1 MKGYRRVRLRCAV
14 VAVVSAQ
21 FCASAILLTAVP
33 VQAQQPISSVEE
45 LIAQALAHNPE
56 LLAARERI
64 AEAAGL
70 LRQAGL
76 KANPGIEFSVSNGDA
91 LASAGER
98 GYEIGY
104 SHPIELGGKRARRVD
119 AARLAAD
126 LARAGIADH
135 ERLLRASVRVRYAE
149 ALAAMRN
156 LGNAQRVLDLTR
168 QSFELAQARTRE
180 GEGSPLEQGLLQV
193 EMNRIDSDRTLF
205 QSHVER
211 AVLELRLLTGMDQ
224 GGTLT
229 VNERLAPPAA
239 AVEANP
245 AAEIALNRRPDI
257 TAARIQEALAE
268 AEILVARSEAAP
280 GLLATGRYAQT
291 QSRFDQ
297 YGLAASGGPAVPLRD
312 RDNVLTAGISIA
324 LPLRNRNQGNIEAAV
339 ARSRAARLRREALER
354 SARQEILAAINRYD
368 AARRALELFDRGVLG
383 QSQENLRIVRGA
395 YELGELRLLDVIN
408 EQRRVLETQRAY
420 TDLLRDANVALA
432 ELERAIGAP
441 LKEVLP

>member
-1 MKGYRRVRLRCAV
+1 MEGYRPRCLR
-14 VAVVSAQ
+14 SAI
-21 FCASAILLTAVP
+21 CASIRLCATATLLTSVP
-33 VQAQQPISSVEE
+33 LVAQAPIGSVEE

-64 AEAAGL
+64 GEASGL

-76 KANPGIEFSVSNGDA
+76 RPNPDIEVSVSNGDA
-91 LASAGER
+91 LGSRGER
-98 GYEIGY
+98 DYAINY
-104 SHPIELGGKRARRVD
+104 SHPLELGGKRARRLD

-126 LARAGIADH
+126 LVRTEVLDR
-135 ERLLRASVRVRYAE
+135 ERLLRASVRTRYVE
-149 ALAAMRN
+149 ALSAMRN

-168 QSFELAQARTRE
+168 KSFELAQARTRE

-205 QSHVER
+205 QSQVER
-211 AVLELRLLTGMDQ
+211 AVLELRLLSGMDE
-224 GGTLT
+224 GGALT
-229 VNERLAPPAA
+229 IGERLMPPATS
-239 AVEANP
+239 VESQSALD
-245 AAEIALNRRPDI
+245 IALKRRPDI
-257 TAARIQEALAE
+257 LAARIQEALAD
-268 AEILVARSEAAP
+268 AEILSARAEATP
-280 GLLATGRYAQT
+280 NLTATGQYAHT

-297 YGLAASGGPAVPLRD
+297 YGLAAPGGPAVPLRD
-312 RDNVLTAGISIA
+312 KDNVLTAGISIA
-324 LPLRNRNQGNIEAAV
+324 LPFRNRNQGNVEAAV
-339 ARSRAARLRREALER
+339 SRSRAARLRREALER
-354 SARQEILAAINRYD
+354 SARQEILAAINRYE
-368 AARRALELFDRGVLG
+368 AARRALDLFDRGVVG

-420 TDLLRDANVALA
+420 TELLRDANVALA

>member
-1 MKGYRRVRLRCAV
+1 MEDFRRARLRCATA
-14 VAVVSAQ
+14 VAAAQ
-21 FCASAILLTAVP
+21 LCASAILLTVLP
-33 VQAQQPISSVEE
+33 LQAQEPVNSLEA
-45 LIAQALAHNPE
+45 LIEQALVHNPE

-64 AEAAGL
+64 AESAGL

-76 KANPGIEFSVSNGDA
+76 RPNPGIDVSVSNGDA
-91 LASAGER
+91 LGSAGER

-104 SHPIELGGKRARRVD
+104 SHPIELGGKRTRRIES
-119 AARLAAD
+119 ARLAAD
-126 LARAGIADH
+126 LARVEIADR

-193 EMNRIDSDRTLF
+193 ETNRIDADRTLF
-205 QSHVER
+205 QSQVER
-211 AVLELRLLTGMDQ
+211 AVLELRLLSGMDQ
-224 GGTLT
+224 GGALT
-229 VNERLAPPAA
+229 INERLSPPAA
-239 AVEANP
+239 AIESN
-245 AAEIALNRRPDI
+245 AASEITLRRRPDL
-257 TAARIQEALAE
+257 AGARIQEALAE
-268 AEILVARSEAAP
+268 AEISMARAEASP
-280 GLLATGRYAQT
+280 GLLATGQYAHT

-297 YGLAASGGPAVPLRD
+297 YGLAAPGGPAVPLRD
-312 RDNVLTAGISIA
+312 RDNVLTAGISIT
-324 LPLRNRNQGNIEAAV
+324 LPFRNRNQGNIEAAV
-339 ARSRAARLRREALER
+339 ARSRAASLRREALER
-354 SARQEILAAINRYD
+354 SARQETLAAISRYD

-383 QSQENLRIVRGA
+383 QSQENLRIVKGA
-395 YELGELRLLDVIN
+395 YDLGELRLLDVIN